1 MNATIDTVA
10 RPYREYVN
18 DGVQTFLVYDFDGVF
33 NVMYR
38 SGTFKK
44 NYYNPTDRFHYPNPH
59 YVLLKREGLRTAKK
73 YEIVWSSELV
83 DDVNTLAADDSVQ
96 VVWLTTWR
104 KYSLDVAKDMGFS
117 FNRPPVYL
125 PWGPTEVSSDHSK
138 KLTAFTKYFADFSKD
153 DGVKTAWLDDVVL
166 RDSELVYEKVAVDS
180 AMTSDNLLLIAPDE
194 RYGLSRDEM
203 AVMRDFL
210 NV

>member
-1 MNATIDTVA
+1 MNATTNAVA

-18 DGVQTFLVYDFDGVF
+18 DGVRTFLVYDFDGVF

-44 NYYNPTDRFHYPNPH
+44 NFYNPTDRFHYPNPH
-59 YVLLKREGLRTAKK
+59 YDLLLREGLRTAKK

-83 DDVNTLAADDSVQ
+83 EDVNTLAADDSVQ
-96 VVWLTTWR
+96 VMWLTTWR
-104 KYSLDVAKDMGFS
+104 KYSLNVAEDMGFS

-125 PWGPTEVSSDHSK
+125 PWGPTEFSSDHFK
-138 KLTAFTKYFADFSKD
+138 KLTAFIKYFADFSKN
-153 DGVKTAWLDDVVL
+153 DGMKTVWIDDVVL
-166 RDSELVYEKVAVDS
+166 KDSELVYEKVAAHS
-180 AMTSDNLLLIAPDE
+180 AMTSDDLLLVAPDE
-194 RYGLSRDEM
+194 KYGVSRDEM
-203 AVMRDFL
+203 NDVRNFL